1 MQLRHFRCL
10 WAVFIIFPVLLI
22 MGCSGTTGRLAKIPF
37 MSITVKV
44 IDEKDQPIAGAI
56 VEASDGQKAT
66 TGADGLASLKLGTL
80 GVSTVTVMAQ
90 DRVPSS
96 FTVSMPMDRGKTM
109 TARLGQPIEMSAN
122 ITIST
127 NVGGGFGGMMM
138 EQIYPMMFQ
147 SLFVAYGYNM
157 ELIAYT
163 PGQWTEWHL
172 KGDGD
177 DKPAVMRRA
186 FLNRSGNKEEWW
198 QMKLQGEKEDEDLLF
213 EVMFNQNRESLR
225 RMRQKMGK
233 EEPKEVP
240 VTEGWYTRPMEL
252 TPESLKGAVKKTG
265 VSVKV
270 PAGTFNTDM
279 LEFATMGAQG
289 AVRLYRSKDVPGGL
303 VKAEY
308 VDAKGK
314 TEWSSE
320 LSSYG
325 SGAKT
330 ELGSY

>member
-1 MQLRHFRCL
+1 MQLKHVRCVL
-10 WAVFIIFPVLLI
+10 SVFILFSVLII
-22 MGCSGTTGRLAKIPF
+22 MGCSGTTGKLAKVPF
-37 MSITVKV
+37 MSIKVNV
-44 IDEKDQPIAGAI
+44 IDEKDQPIAGAL

-66 TGADGLASLKLGTL
+66 TGADGLATLKLGTL

-90 DRVPSS
+90 DRAPSS
-96 FTVSMPMDRGKTM
+96 FTVTMPMDRGKTM
-109 TARLGQPIEMSAN
+109 TARLGQPIEMSTN
-122 ITIST
+122 INIST
-127 NVGGGFGGMMM
+127 NIGGGFGGMMVG
-138 EQIYPMMFQ
+138 QIYPMLFQ

-157 ELIAYT
+157 EFIPYT
-163 PGQWTEWHL
+163 LGQWTEWHL
-172 KGDGD
+172 KTEGD

-186 FLNRSGNKEEWW
+186 FLHLSESKEEWW
-198 QMKLQGEKEDEDLLF
+198 QMKLQGETADEDLLI
-213 EVMFNQNRESLR
+213 EVMFNKDRESLR
-225 RMRQKMGK
+225 RMRQKMGQ

-252 TPESLKGAVKKTG
+252 TPESLQGAVKKTDL
-265 VSVKV
+265 SLTV
-270 PAGTFNTDM
+270 PAGTFNADM
-279 LEFATMGAQG
+279 LEFATMGTQG

-308 VDAKGK
+308 VGAKGK
-314 TEWSSE
+314 LEWSSE

>member
-1 MQLRHFRCL
+1 MKFRHFRCL
-10 WAVFIIFPVLLI
+10 SVMVAIFPILLLA
-22 MGCSGTTGRLAKIPF
+22 GCSGTAGTLTRVPF
-37 MSITVKV
+37 MGITVKV
-44 IDEKDQPIAGAI
+44 VDEKDQPIVGAI
-56 VEASDGQKAT
+56 VEASDGQQIT
-66 TGADGLASLKLGTL
+66 TGADGLASLKLGAV
-80 GVSTVTVMAQ
+80 GVKTVNVMAQ

-96 FTVSMPMDRGKTM
+96 FTVTMPMDRGKTM
-109 TARLGQPIEMSAN
+109 TARLGTPVEMSAN
-122 ITIST
+122 INIST
-127 NVGGGFGGMMM
+127 GGIGGMMM
-138 EQIYPMMFQ
+138 GQIYPMMFQ

-157 ELIAYT
+157 ELIPYI

-172 KGDGD
+172 KADGD

-186 FLNRSGNKEEWW
+186 FLNLSANKEEWW
-198 QMKLQGEKEDEDLLF
+198 QMKLKGEEEDEDHLF
-213 EVMFNQNRESLR
+213 EVMFNKNRESLR
-225 RMRQKMGK
+225 RMRQKMGN

-265 VSVKV
+265 VSIKV
-270 PAGTFNTDM
+270 PAGIFNTDM

-289 AVRLYRSKDVPGGL
+289 AVRLYRAKDVPGGL

-308 VDAKGK
+308 VDEKGK